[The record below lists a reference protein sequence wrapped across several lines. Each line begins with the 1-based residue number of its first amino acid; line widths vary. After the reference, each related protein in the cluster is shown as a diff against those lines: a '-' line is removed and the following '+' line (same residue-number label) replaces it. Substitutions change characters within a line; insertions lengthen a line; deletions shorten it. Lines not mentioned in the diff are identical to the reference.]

1 MKRYILIIILIIII
15 FFLSRSL
22 HRQRQ
27 ENDRLSSNQTAL
39 FQDISYYRTRDSL
52 SAAGVE
58 KLTLTKKELEQNCEA
73 LARDIKDLK
82 IKLKRVQSVSQAS
95 IETEHIIHT
104 VVRDSLIVR
113 DRVDTLQCIDYHD
126 NYLTLSGCIEHNHF
140 SGHIMSRDTLL
151 QVIHRV
157 PHRWWFIKWG
167 TKAVRQEIVSKNP
180 HTHVVYSRYI
190 ELKR

>member
-1 MKRYILIIILIIII
+1 MKRYILIIILVIII

-52 SAAGVE
+52 SAASVE
-58 KLTLTKKELEQNCEA
+58 RLTLTKKELEQNCEA

-95 IETEHIIHT
+95 IETEHIIRT
-104 VVRDSLIVR
+104 AVRDSLIVR

-190 ELKR
+190 ELKK

>member
-27 ENDRLSSNQTAL
+27 ENNRLSSNQTAL
-39 FQDISYYRTRDSL
+39 LQDISYYRTRDSL

>member
-1 MKRYILIIILIIII
+1 MKRYILIIILVIII

-52 SAAGVE
+52 SAASVE
-58 KLTLTKKELEQNCEA
+58 RLTLTKKELEQNCEA

-95 IETEHIIHT
+95 IETEHIIRT

-113 DRVDTLQCIDYHD
+113 DRIDTLQCIDYHD

-167 TKAVRQEIVSKNP
+167 TKAIRQEIVSKNP

>member
-1 MKRYILIIILIIII
+1 MKRYIFIIVLIIIV

-58 KLTLTKKELEQNCEA
+58 RLTLTKKELEQNCED
-73 LARDIKDLK
+73 LAKDIKDLK
-82 IKLKRVQSVSQAS
+82 IKLKRVQSASQTS
-95 IETEHIIHT
+95 IKTERIIHT

-157 PHRWWFIKWG
+157 PHKWWFIKWG
-167 TKAVRQEIVSKNP
+167 TKAIRQEIVSKNP
-180 HTHVVYSRYI
+180 HAQIVYSRYI
-190 ELKR
+190 EVKR

>member
-1 MKRYILIIILIIII
+1 MKRYILIIILVIII

-52 SAAGVE
+52 SAASVE
-58 KLTLTKKELEQNCEA
+58 RLTLTKKELEQNCEA

-95 IETEHIIHT
+95 IETEHIIRT

-167 TKAVRQEIVSKNP
+167 TKAIRQEIVSKNP

>member
-1 MKRYILIIILIIII
+1 MKRYILIIILVIII

-27 ENDRLSSNQTAL
+27 ENDRLSSNQTAM

-52 SAAGVE
+52 SAASVE
-58 KLTLTKKELEQNCEA
+58 RLTLTKKELEQNCEA

-82 IKLKRVQSVSQAS
+82 IKLKRVQSVSQTS
-95 IETEHIIHT
+95 IETEHIIRT

-113 DRVDTLQCIDYHD
+113 DRIDTLQCIDYHD

-157 PHRWWFIKWG
+157 PHKWWFIKWG
-167 TKAVRQEIVSKNP
+167 TKAIRQEIVSKNP
-180 HTHVVYSRYI
+180 HAQIVYSRYI
-190 ELKR
+190 EVKR

>member
-1 MKRYILIIILIIII
+1 MKRYILIIILVIII

-52 SAAGVE
+52 SAASVE
-58 KLTLTKKELEQNCEA
+58 RLTLTKKELEQNCEA

-95 IETEHIIHT
+95 IETEHIIRT

-113 DRVDTLQCIDYHD
+113 DRIDTLQCIDYHD

-167 TKAVRQEIVSKNP
+167 TKAIRQEIVSKNP

-190 ELKR
+190 ELKK

>member
-27 ENDRLSSNQTAL
+27 ENNRLSSNQTAL

-167 TKAVRQEIVSKNP
+167 TKAVRQEIGSKNP
-180 HTHVVYSRYI
+180 HTPVVYSRYI

>member
-27 ENDRLSSNQTAL
+27 ENNRLSSNQTAL

-190 ELKR
+190 ELKK

>member
-1 MKRYILIIILIIII
+1 MKRYILIIILVIII

-27 ENDRLSSNQTAL
+27 ENNRLSSNQTAL

-52 SAAGVE
+52 SAASVE
-58 KLTLTKKELEQNCEA
+58 RLTLTKKELEQNCEA

-95 IETEHIIHT
+95 IETEHIIRT

>member
-1 MKRYILIIILIIII
+1 MKRYILIIVLIIII

-27 ENDRLSSNQTAL
+27 ENNRLSSNQAAL

>member
-1 MKRYILIIILIIII
+1 MKRYILIIILVIII

-52 SAAGVE
+52 SAASVE
-58 KLTLTKKELEQNCEA
+58 RLTLTKKELEQNCEA

-95 IETEHIIHT
+95 IETEHIIRT

-190 ELKR
+190 KIKQ

>member
-27 ENDRLSSNQTAL
+27 ENNRLSSNQTAL

-52 SAAGVE
+52 SAVGVE
-58 KLTLTKKELEQNCEA
+58 RLTLTKKELEQNCEA

-95 IETEHIIHT
+95 IETEHIIRT

>member
-1 MKRYILIIILIIII
+1 MKRYILIIILVIII

-95 IETEHIIHT
+95 IETEHIIRT

>member
-1 MKRYILIIILIIII
+1 MKRYILIIILVIII

-27 ENDRLSSNQTAL
+27 ENNRLSSNQTAL

-95 IETEHIIHT
+95 IETEHIIRT

>member
-1 MKRYILIIILIIII
+1 MKRYILIIILVIII

-52 SAAGVE
+52 SAASVE
-58 KLTLTKKELEQNCEA
+58 RLTLTKKELEQNCEA

-95 IETEHIIHT
+95 IETEHIIRT

-190 ELKR
+190 EIKQ

>member
-27 ENDRLSSNQTAL
+27 ENNRLSSNQTAL

-180 HTHVVYSRYI
+180 HTHVVYSQYI

>member
-1 MKRYILIIILIIII
+1 M
-15 FFLSRSL
+15 

-52 SAAGVE
+52 SAASVE
-58 KLTLTKKELEQNCEA
+58 RLTLTKKELEQNCEA

-95 IETEHIIHT
+95 IETEHIIRT

>member
-27 ENDRLSSNQTAL
+27 ENNRLSSNQTAL

>member
-1 MKRYILIIILIIII
+1 MKRYILIIILVIII

-27 ENDRLSSNQTAL
+27 ENDRLSSNQTTL

-73 LARDIKDLK
+73 LARDIKKLK

-95 IETEHIIHT
+95 IETEHIIRT

>member
-1 MKRYILIIILIIII
+1 MKRYILIIVLIIII

-27 ENDRLSSNQTAL
+27 ENNRLSSNQTAL

>member
-1 MKRYILIIILIIII
+1 MKRYILIIILIIIR

-27 ENDRLSSNQTAL
+27 ENNRLSSNQTAL

-190 ELKR
+190 ELKK

>member
-1 MKRYILIIILIIII
+1 MKRYILIIILVIII

-52 SAAGVE
+52 STASVE
-58 KLTLTKKELEQNCEA
+58 RLTLTKKELEQNCEA

-95 IETEHIIHT
+95 IETEHIIRT

>member
-1 MKRYILIIILIIII
+1 MKRYILIIILVIII

-52 SAAGVE
+52 SAASVE
-58 KLTLTKKELEQNCEA
+58 RLTLTKKELEQNCEA

-190 ELKR
+190 EIKQ

>member
-1 MKRYILIIILIIII
+1 MKRYILIIILVII

-52 SAAGVE
+52 SAASVE
-58 KLTLTKKELEQNCEA
+58 RLTLTKKELEQNCEA

-95 IETEHIIHT
+95 IETEHIIRT

>member
-1 MKRYILIIILIIII
+1 MKRYILIIILVIII

-52 SAAGVE
+52 SAASVE
-58 KLTLTKKELEQNCEA
+58 RLTLTKKELEQNCEA

>member
-1 MKRYILIIILIIII
+1 MKRYILIIILVIII

-52 SAAGVE
+52 SAASVE
-58 KLTLTKKELEQNCEA
+58 RLTLTKKELEQNCEA

-95 IETEHIIHT
+95 IETEHIIRT

-157 PHRWWFIKWG
+157 PHKWWFIKWG
-167 TKAVRQEIVSKNP
+167 TKAIRQEIVSKNP
-180 HTHVVYSRYI
+180 HAQIVYSRYI
-190 ELKR
+190 EVKR

>member
-1 MKRYILIIILIIII
+1 MKRYILIIILVIII

-52 SAAGVE
+52 PAASVE
-58 KLTLTKKELEQNCEA
+58 RLTLTKKELEQNCEA

-95 IETEHIIHT
+95 IETEHIIRT

>member
-1 MKRYILIIILIIII
+1 MKRYILIIILVIII

-52 SAAGVE
+52 SAASVE
-58 KLTLTKKELEQNCEA
+58 RLTLTKKELEQNCEA

-82 IKLKRVQSVSQAS
+82 IKLKRVQSVSQTS
-95 IETEHIIHT
+95 IETEHIIRT

-113 DRVDTLQCIDYHD
+113 DRIDTLQCIDYHD

-157 PHRWWFIKWG
+157 PHKWWFIKWG
-167 TKAVRQEIVSKNP
+167 TKAIRQEIVSKNP
-180 HTHVVYSRYI
+180 HAQIVYSRYI
-190 ELKR
+190 EVKR

>member
-27 ENDRLSSNQTAL
+27 ENNRLSSNQTAL

-95 IETEHIIHT
+95 IETEHIIRT

-157 PHRWWFIKWG
+157 PRRWWFIKWG

>member
-1 MKRYILIIILIIII
+1 MKRYIFIIVLIIIV

-22 HRQRQ
+22 YRQRQ
-27 ENDRLSSNQTAL
+27 ENNRLSSNQAAL

-58 KLTLTKKELEQNCEA
+58 RLTLTKKELEQNCEA
-73 LARDIKDLK
+73 LARDIKNLK

-95 IETEHIIHT
+95 IETEHIIRT

>member
-27 ENDRLSSNQTAL
+27 ENNRLSSNQTAL

-52 SAAGVE
+52 SAASVE
-58 KLTLTKKELEQNCEA
+58 RLTLTKKELEQNCEA

-95 IETEHIIHT
+95 IETEHIIRT

-113 DRVDTLQCIDYHD
+113 DRVNTLQCIDYHD

-167 TKAVRQEIVSKNP
+167 TKAIRQEIVSKNP

-190 ELKR
+190 EIRK

>member
-1 MKRYILIIILIIII
+1 MKRYILIIILVIII

-52 SAAGVE
+52 SAASVE
-58 KLTLTKKELEQNCEA
+58 RLTLTKKELEQNCEA

-82 IKLKRVQSVSQAS
+82 IKLKRVQSVSQTS
-95 IETEHIIHT
+95 IETEHIIRT

>member
-27 ENDRLSSNQTAL
+27 ENNRLSSNQTAL

-95 IETEHIIHT
+95 IETEHIIRT

-180 HTHVVYSRYI
+180 HTHVVYSQYI

>member
-1 MKRYILIIILIIII
+1 MKRYILIIILVIII

-52 SAAGVE
+52 SAASVE
-58 KLTLTKKELEQNCEA
+58 RLTLTKKELEQNCEA

-95 IETEHIIHT
+95 IETEHIIRT

-190 ELKR
+190 EIRK

>member
-1 MKRYILIIILIIII
+1 MKRYILIIILVIII

-52 SAAGVE
+52 SAASVE
-58 KLTLTKKELEQNCEA
+58 RLTLTKKELEQNCEA

-95 IETEHIIHT
+95 IETEHIIRT

-190 ELKR
+190 KLKR